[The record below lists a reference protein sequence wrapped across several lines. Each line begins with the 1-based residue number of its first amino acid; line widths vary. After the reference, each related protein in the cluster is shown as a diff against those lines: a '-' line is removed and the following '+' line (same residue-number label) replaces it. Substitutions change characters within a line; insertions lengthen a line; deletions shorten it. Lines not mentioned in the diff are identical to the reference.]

1 MNDKALSRDDV
12 LRELRL
18 RKDHWQNRYGVVRIG
33 VFGSMAR
40 GEAGGEN
47 DVDVVVQMAPN
58 LFLRSALKAELSDL
72 LGMPVDVVRY
82 RKGMNKGLKKRIDQE
97 AHYV

>member
-40 GEAGGEN
+40 GEAGGEII
-47 DVDVVVQMAPN
+47 
-58 LFLRSALKAELSDL
+58 RSAGHAGGCRQIPERDEQ
-72 LGMPVDVVRY
+72 RA
-82 RKGMNKGLKKRIDQE
+82 QE
-97 AHYV
+97 AHRSGGPLCMIAP

>member
-1 MNDKALSRDDV
+1 MNNKPLSRDDV
-12 LRELRL
+12 LHELRI
-18 RKDHWQNRYGVVRIG
+18 RKDHLRKRYGVVRIG

-40 GEAGGEN
+40 GETGGES

-58 LFLRSALKAELSDL
+58 LFLRSALRVELSDL

-82 RKGMNKGLKKRIDQE
+82 RKGMNDRLKKRIDQE